1 LQNPTSKG
9 ARHRNN
15 LQNPKNSQ
23 QMLNIFLI
31 AIGGALG
38 SVARYLF
45 SESIIN
51 LIRIQNYFKNLPTNF
66 PWQTFSINVIGS
78 LLAGVLYY
86 FMIKHFDN
94 FDLKMKNLLM
104 VGFLGGFTTFSAFS
118 LDFFRLFTAGQIN
131 LALIYAL
138 SSVTISILALFFG
151 FYLTK
156 FIFA

>member
-1 LQNPTSKG
+1 
-9 ARHRNN
+9 
-15 LQNPKNSQ
+15 
-23 QMLNIFLI
+23 MLNIFLI

-45 SESIIN
+45 SESIIH
-51 LIRIQNYFKNLPTNF
+51 LIRIQNYFKNFPAHFPRNF
-66 PWQTFSINVIGS
+66 PLATFSVNVIGS